1 MDFDE
6 KRLVALARRGDKKAF
21 SELYNHYA
29 NELFLFL
36 RSRSRNR
43 EDALDLASEVFI
55 RVLRYL
61 SSFRG
66 DSSFRTWLYRIARN
80 LLVDYYTANARAGSL
95 HLEEEQWLNIGTKD
109 ESPAD
114 DQDEKQ
120 HEAEIENSQEVKVLQ
135 GILDKLPENY
145 REILELRDLMNF
157 SYAECAEAMDIKEDN
172 AKVMHLRA
180 LRYAKKIS
188 ANLNLGNDD
197 EKPAKL

>member
-1 MDFDE
+1 MDFDD

-43 EDALDLASEVFI
+43 EDALDLVSEVFI
-55 RVLRYL
+55 RVLRYI

-66 DSSFRTWLYRIARN
+66 DSSFRTWIYRIARN
-80 LLVDYYTANARAGSL
+80 LLVDYYTANARSGSL
-95 HLEEEQWLNIGTKD
+95 HLEEEQWLSIGTKD

-120 HEAEIENSQEVKVLQ
+120 HEIEVENSKETKVLQ

-157 SYAECAEAMDIKEDN
+157 SYAECAQAMNIKEDN
-172 AKVMHLRA
+172 AKVLHLRA
-180 LRYAKKIS
+180 LRYAQKIS
-188 ANLNLGNDD
+188 ADLNLESAY
-197 EKPAKL
+197 EKGVKL